1 MALTKGYINGSRYTR
16 LSVEGNF
23 STRFQS
29 NMQLKSLLVIAEEDL
44 ETLCLS
50 VKILKPFLNPL
61 SMLILR
67 EERKHLTYLVN
78 AKAFY

>member
-1 MALTKGYINGSRYTR
+1 MVALTKGYINGSRYTR

-29 NMQLKSLLVIAEEDL
+29 NMQLKSLLVVAEDDL

-50 VKILKPFLNPL
+50 VKILKPFLSSL
-61 SMLILR
+61 SMLRIR
-67 EERKHLTYLVN
+67 E
-78 AKAFY
+78 

>member
-1 MALTKGYINGSRYTR
+1 MVALTKGYINGSRYTR

-29 NMQLKSLLVIAEEDL
+29 NVQLKSLLVVAEDDL

-50 VKILKPFLNPL
+50 VKILKPFLSSL
-61 SMLILR
+61 SMLIIR
-67 EERKHLTYLVN
+67 E
-78 AKAFY
+78 